1 MQETSLIEPIDCI
14 HTGTMQFFE
23 PETDTATSS
32 SHTVVLGRNA
42 GQCFQD
48 IAELLLTDGSDTNN
62 EMIATGNMLS
72 NTCSVRLNPSLLA
85 G

>member
-1 MQETSLIEPIDCI
+1 LTVFILALLQLFEHET
-14 HTGTMQFFE
+14 G
-23 PETDTATSS
+23 TATSS

-42 GQCFQD
+42 GQGFQD
-48 IAELLLTDGSDTNN
+48 IAELLLTDGSDNN
-62 EMIATGNMLS
+62 HEMKATGNMLS

>member
-1 MQETSLIEPIDCI
+1 LTVFILALLQL
-14 HTGTMQFFE
+14 FE
-23 PETDTATSS
+23 PETGTAISS

-42 GQCFQD
+42 GQGFQD

>member
-1 MQETSLIEPIDCI
+1 MQETSLIEPINCVR
-14 HTGTMQFFE
+14 TGTMQVFE

-42 GQCFQD
+42 GQGFQD
-48 IAELLLTDGSDTNN
+48 IAELLLTGGGDTNHQ
-62 EMIATGNMLS
+62 MKATGNTLS